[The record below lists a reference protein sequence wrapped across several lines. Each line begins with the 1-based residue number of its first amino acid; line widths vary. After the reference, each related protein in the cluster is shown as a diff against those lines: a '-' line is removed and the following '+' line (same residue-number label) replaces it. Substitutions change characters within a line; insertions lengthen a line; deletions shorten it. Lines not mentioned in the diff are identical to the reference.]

1 MEEPKQA
8 GDCQLISPRQGR
20 QVSLAASRPQH
31 PLRERERLER
41 SQRLQKKEAAQSK
54 PPRPPKTKSCHPCRK
69 VCLRLMAQY
78 KQLKKDHRDT
88 PISRKGGPKRYK
100 KRSNRKRQ
108 NMSPAARA
116 RLQQG
121 ERAGLQPRP
130 LSLKSPSLI
139 QKPSEQGGR
148 RQGDKDV
155 RKSQEPQLPSSPEF
169 ATSSL
174 QEPFEQGLEYVIPLE
189 GLDYQED
196 TRPENPGPDG
206 KRGGE
211 RGQSSSGQP
220 GK

>member
-1 MEEPKQA
+1 MEDLKPA
-8 GDCQLISPRQGR
+8 GDCQLISPWKGH

-100 KRSNRKRQ
+100 KRSNRKIQ

-121 ERAGLQPRP
+121 ERARLQPQS

-139 QKPSEQGGR
+139 HKPSEHGEETR
-148 RQGDKDV
+148 RQGCTEV
-155 RKSQEPQLPSSPEF
+155 PGTPV
-169 ATSSL
+169 A
-174 QEPFEQGLEYVIPLE
+174 VIPRVCHKYFARDVE
-189 GLDYQED
+189 TGPGVCDS
-196 TRPENPGPDG
+196 TR
-206 KRGGE
+206 RT
-211 RGQSSSGQP
+211 
-220 GK
+220 